1 MTQSDGLPAPGRPLA
16 GGARR
21 APRRPHLS
29 ARTRVGVAAT
39 GFLLPAVAL
48 LVVLR
53 VVPLVRAGSD
63 AFTSRSGAL
72 TLTVFENLFGDP
84 DFLNTLKVTLLF
96 SLIVNP
102 FQIGLAL
109 LLAVVL
115 VQHIPLVGVWR
126 ALILLPIAI
135 PQTVSAIVW
144 GVLMRPDGPLNAI
157 LGAVGIEPVPWLI
170 SPDLALFSI
179 VIVASWV
186 GVGYWM
192 TFLVAGIKDIPP
204 SLFEAAELDGAT
216 GVQRFFRITLPSIRR
231 QLLFVLV
238 ADSVANFLLFV
249 PVRIL
254 TRGGPQGSTNTIMNN
269 IFERAYLFGNY
280 PSAAAATLVLIVIVI
295 AVVGLQFRLLPG
307 RE

>member
-1 MTQSDGLPAPGRPLA
+1 M
-16 GGARR
+16 
-21 APRRPHLS
+21 
-29 ARTRVGVAAT
+29 
-39 GFLLPAVAL
+39 PAVAL

>member
-1 MTQSDGLPAPGRPLA
+1 MVTLEDRATTRRSETPRPTTNK
-16 GGARR
+16 RR
-21 APRRPHLS
+21 GLS
-29 ARTRVGVAAT
+29 ARSRIGWAAAA
-39 GFLLPAVAL
+39 FLLPAVIL
-48 LVVLR
+48 LFVLR
-53 VVPLVRAGSD
+53 VVPLARATSD
-63 AFTSRSGAL
+63 SLISQSGTFTFAIFG
-72 TLTVFENLFGDP
+72 NLFQDP
-84 DFLNTLKVTLLF
+84 DFLNTLKVTLFF

-115 VQHIPLVGVWR
+115 VQHIPMVGAWR

-135 PQTVSAIVW
+135 PQTVSAIIW
-144 GVLMRPDGPLNAI
+144 GVLMRPDGPLNAM
-157 LGAVGIEPVPWLI
+157 LGVTGIEPVPWLI
-170 SPDLALFSI
+170 SPQFALFSI

-192 TFLVAGIKDIPP
+192 TFLVAGIKDIPA
-204 SLFEAAELDGAT
+204 SLFEAAELDGANA
-216 GVQRFFRITLPSIRR
+216 VQKFFYITIPSIRR

-238 ADSVANFLLFV
+238 ADTVANFLLFV

-254 TRGGPQGSTNTIMNN
+254 TRGGPEGSTNTIMNN

-307 RE
+307 KD